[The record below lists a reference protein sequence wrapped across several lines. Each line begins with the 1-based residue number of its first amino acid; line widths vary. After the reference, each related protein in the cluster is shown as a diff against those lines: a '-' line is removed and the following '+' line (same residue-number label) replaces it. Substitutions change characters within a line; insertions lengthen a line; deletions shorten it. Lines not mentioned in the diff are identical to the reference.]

1 MNFVSE
7 KILREHYQHPKTET
21 TEPQF
26 GNGDDKGRLD
36 NIYGVL
42 RLQSLNIKKT
52 KTLLSI
58 HRTHPSKVE
67 NCVIFHLFVL
77 QKIWM
82 NYKLFVIGVSE
93 DLDEFKTLKYEF
105 KTLKCVFVP
114 TNYLRK
120 RRKLS
125 KHEVPIGTNSI
136 FTIVVRR
143 HREVKHSVVL

>member
-1 MNFVSE
+1 MEANNIFILEKVSIRYQVS
-7 KILREHYQHPKTET
+7 ILI
-21 TEPQF
+21 
-26 GNGDDKGRLD
+26 D
-36 NIYGVL
+36 
-42 RLQSLNIKKT
+42 T
-52 KTLLSI
+52 KVWTLI
-58 HRTHPSKVE
+58 TVHTHPSKE
-67 NCVIFHLFVL
+67 DNCVIFHLFVL

-82 NYKLFVIGVSE
+82 NFKLFVIGVSE
-93 DLDEFKTLKYEF
+93 DLDEF

-143 HREVKHSVVL
+143 HREVKRSTRLSFDSVMIYDSKHNFFLIIITHTFFEVSQ